1 MKSCSWR
8 RRCFITANRLKNPH
22 PNLLPEGEGIALPHN
37 AKHQP
42 RFPFSPAGETHAQAA
57 VRAVFN
63 SFLRSSRANVE
74 GSPRVILKVPRDP
87 STDARD
93 DVILR

>member
-1 MKSCSWR
+1 MSVILSAAKRSR
-8 RRCFITANRLKNPH
+8 RIPDRRLKSPH
-22 PNLLPEGEGIALPHN
+22 PNLLPEGEGTSFAEPPLPL
-37 AKHQP
+37 
-42 RFPFSPAGETHAQAA
+42 GETHAQAA